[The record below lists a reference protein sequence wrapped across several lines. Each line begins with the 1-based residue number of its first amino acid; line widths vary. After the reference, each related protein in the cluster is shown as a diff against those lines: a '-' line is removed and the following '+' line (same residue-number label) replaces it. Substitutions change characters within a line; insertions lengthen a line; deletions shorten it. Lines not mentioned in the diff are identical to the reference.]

1 MEEPRDK
8 DHGLQPGNR
17 LKRVPIYE
25 SAAVW
30 IERLDTNMVC
40 ASIEMSLK
48 PSANFYSTAKS
59 DHRIEEAVAALA

>member
-8 DHGLQPGNR
+8 DHGLQLGNH

-48 PSANFYSTAKS
+48 PSANFYGTAES
-59 DHRIEEAVAALA
+59 YHRFEEAVAALA